1 MTATRVTNLISADAP
16 SGLDPI
22 RVGVVGY
29 GYWGPKHV
37 RVLAMMP
44 GVEVTVIEER
54 ADRLREAVAAASPP
68 YVSHPGSTRCAAGST
83 PSSWLLRRTATVPL
97 PCRR

>member
-29 GYWGPKHV
+29 GYWGSKHV
-37 RVLAMMP
+37 RVLATMP

-54 ADRLREAVAAASPP
+54 ADRLREAVAHFPAVRVASRLDE
-68 YVSHPGSTRCAAGST
+68 VCSRLE